1 MSRLNKSAFTLAK
14 ISSGSGGEPP
24 ARARSTQSVRTRG
37 KRGCG
42 GWLNPR
48 LCQRSNG
55 WPKEAIVFNR
65 IRLRF
70 DEITASIRIVTI

>member
-1 MSRLNKSAFTLAK
+1 MSRLNKSALH
-14 ISSGSGGEPP
+14 IGENILVVRW
-24 ARARSTQSVRTRG
+24 RAPGACPQHPKRQNVR